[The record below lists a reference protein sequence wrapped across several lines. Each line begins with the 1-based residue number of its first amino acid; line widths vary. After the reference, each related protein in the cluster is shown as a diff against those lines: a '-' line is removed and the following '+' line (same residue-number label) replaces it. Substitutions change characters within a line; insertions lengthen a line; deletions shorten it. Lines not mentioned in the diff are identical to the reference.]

1 MLLWPPP
8 TIPNL
13 WRVLR
18 LKVITRLTK
27 MEFLVTVQCGQTYG
41 EAHNCIYYH
50 VLCPKTLFYL
60 QLSSL
65 QSVVQLKL
73 AANCL
78 KAVHR
83 YDLFRMLNI
92 YLWLNHINSTFSINV
107 IARHT
112 TQCYGLDMNSK
123 EVAMV
128 KQINISIIS
137 VNPLV
142 CFLCNESR

>member
-1 MLLWPPP
+1 MEKLTIAFITMFCVLKLCSVCSSLL
-8 TIPNL
+8 T
-13 WRVLR
+13 
-18 LKVITRLTK
+18 
-27 MEFLVTVQCGQTYG
+27 
-41 EAHNCIYYH
+41 
-50 VLCPKTLFYL
+50 
-60 QLSSL
+60 L
-65 QSVVQLKL
+65 QSVGQLKL

-83 YDLFRMLNI
+83 YDLFRLLNI
-92 YLWLNHINSTFSINV
+92 YLWLNHINSIFSINV

-137 VNPLV
+137 VNQLV
-142 CFLCNESR
+142 CFLCNESGQNHFISMRATAEQLCGLQSSGAAFTLDLFISDMLL